1 MDKYKSER
9 QITKEF
15 LNESFLDRILGKP
28 EAPSGDEG
36 VHTKE
41 LKKSG
46 GTVAS
51 GAASAAAGAF
61 FPIDLVAS
69 AASAASSYLKSRAYK
84 TIKDE
89 MKPAEYRD
97 VSEILK
103 LMYNLQRLMEP
114 SELKR
119 IYDEDTSENKSNFAV
134 NLVNEALQRVHIQGN
149 QYALGSPQTGYQAG
163 EWKVNRS

>member
-15 LNESFLDRILGKP
+15 LSESFLDRILGKP

-36 VHTKE
+36 VHTRE

-46 GTVAS
+46 KTVAGS
-51 GAASAAAGAF
+51 AASAAVGSF

-69 AASAASSYLKSRAYK
+69 AASAASSYLKSEAYK
-84 TIKDE
+84 SIKE
-89 MKPAEYRD
+89 NMKPLEYKD

-119 IYDEDTSENKSNFAV
+119 IYDEDKSENKANFAV

-149 QYALGSPQTGYQAG
+149 QYTLSSPQTGYQAG
-163 EWKVNRS
+163 EWKVDRS

>member
-15 LNESFLDRILGKP
+15 LNESFLDRIFGKP

-36 VHTKE
+36 IHTRE

-46 GTVAS
+46 KTVAGS
-51 GAASAAAGAF
+51 AASAAAGTF
-61 FPIDLVAS
+61 FPIDLVA
-69 AASAASSYLKSRAYK
+69 AALAAGSSYLKSEAYK
-84 TIKDE
+84 KIKDE
-89 MKPAEYRD
+89 MSTPEYKD

-103 LMYNLQRLMEP
+103 LMYNLQRLMQP

-119 IYDEDTSENKSNFAV
+119 IYDEDKTEDKSKFAI

-149 QYALGSPQTGYQAG
+149 QYALGSPQTGFQAG

>member
-15 LNESFLDRILGKP
+15 LNESFLDRILGKSK
-28 EAPSGDEG
+28 APLGDEG
-36 VHTKE
+36 IHTRE
-41 LKKSG
+41 LKRSAK
-46 GTVAS
+46 TVA
-51 GAASAAAGAF
+51 GAATSAAASAF
-61 FPIDLVAS
+61 FPIDLVAN
-69 AASAASSYLKSRAYK
+69 AASAASSYLKSEAYK
-84 TIKDE
+84 DIKDK
-89 MKPAEYRD
+89 MSTPEYKD

-119 IYDEDTSENKSNFAV
+119 IYDKDNSEDKSKFAV

-149 QYALGSPQTGYQAG
+149 QYTLSAPQTGYQAG
-163 EWKVNRS
+163 EWKVDRS